1 MKTYAQEVSR
11 LKYLVE
17 NNKKNNLKQ
26 NLAQEF
32 DDLHLYMENE
42 LECILQEKNELNFK
56 KIILDCRISEM
67 EVFLLDIFSLFH
79 AKYKAINELEEK
91 RNKWK
96 IDGYIKSKTVMEAK
110 EKEIMSLQN
119 EIEILSSEINHLED
133 NPQNEEIIKKK
144 ITKLYKYKNIYMKIY
159 ISLF

>member
-67 EVFLLDIFSLFH
+67 EVYF
-79 AKYKAINELEEK
+79 Y
-91 RNKWK
+91 
-96 IDGYIKSKTVMEAK
+96 
-110 EKEIMSLQN
+110 
-119 EIEILSSEINHLED
+119 
-133 NPQNEEIIKKK
+133 
-144 ITKLYKYKNIYMKIY
+144 
-159 ISLF
+159 